1 MFVVFSTCGFL
12 GRQRADQVSNRDCPS
27 KEKKNHRTKR
37 RAGLCRPRPCRWG
50 FHAMTLVSEGKESGS
65 DQKENKPE
73 LDLLGGVIGSRN
85 IFGFSGDP
93 VQVCFQ
99 GFGSAHA
106 HAQPRSKQQTAQPA
120 SARSSSSSSPTVSP
134 GRSVVARREPGAARK
149 AAADA
154 RFPGSVR
161 PMSSPEHQKSGQGCP
176 TSKLPSQ
183 SSPPEFPL
191 LPAVA
196 FRYKYLLKIC

>member
-1 MFVVFSTCGFL
+1 
-12 GRQRADQVSNRDCPS
+12 
-27 KEKKNHRTKR
+27 
-37 RAGLCRPRPCRWG
+37 
-50 FHAMTLVSEGKESGS
+50 MTLVSEGKESGS
-65 DQKENKPE
+65 NQKENKPE
-73 LDLLGGVIGSRN
+73 LDLLRGVIGSRN

-93 VQVCFQ
+93 VQVRFQ

-120 SARSSSSSSPTVSP
+120 SARSSSPTVSP
-134 GRSVVARREPGAARK
+134 GRSVVARRKPGAARK

-176 TSKLPSQ
+176 ASELPSSKLTT
-183 SSPPEFPL
+183 
-191 LPAVA
+191 
-196 FRYKYLLKIC
+196 